1 MKTPD
6 PTGDPMI
13 ARSHNPTRQ
22 AAIGWAFLVVLVWST
37 SWVLIRIGLKEIPA
51 LTFAGLRYTIAA
63 ICLAPFLLTKRSRQ
77 AIRQLNRNQWGQLL
91 ALGVVLYAVAQ
102 GSQYL
107 SLSFLP
113 LATTSLI
120 INLTA
125 LATAIVG
132 LVILSES
139 PTRLQWIG
147 ITLNLGGIAM
157 FFYPPAFSDRDGLGI
172 AIAMVC
178 MLANTA
184 GTIMGR
190 SLNRMG
196 SIPPLILTGIS
207 MGVGA
212 VLMLGVGL
220 SIEGIPTI
228 SPLNWAAIV
237 WMAVVNTAM
246 AFTLWNYTQRT
257 LQATESSII
266 ANMMT
271 VFVAILGW
279 IFVREGLSTLD
290 IFGIVAA
297 TIGTMLVQ
305 IRRFRQ
311 INLQTGT

>member
-1 MKTPD
+1 MS
-6 PTGDPMI
+6 GPMI
-13 ARSHNPTRQ
+13 ARSRNPTRQ

-37 SWVLIRIGLKEIPA
+37 SWVLIRFGLKEIPA

-63 ICLAPFLLTKRSRQ
+63 FCLLPFLLAKPSRQ
-77 AIRQLNRNQWGQLL
+77 AIRRLDRSQWKQLL

-102 GSQYL
+102 GTQYL
-107 SLSFLP
+107 SLSFLS

-132 LVILSES
+132 LIILSEA

-147 ITLNLGGIAM
+147 ITLNLGGIVL
-157 FFYPPAFSDRDGLGI
+157 FFYPSTFSSRDGLGI
-172 AIAMVC
+172 GIALVC

-184 GTIMGR
+184 GVIMGR

-196 SIPPLILTGIS
+196 SIPPLVLTGIS

-212 VLMLGVGL
+212 VLMLGIGL
-220 SIEGIPTI
+220 AIEGIPTI
-228 SPLNWAAIV
+228 SLLNWAAII

-279 IFVREGLSTLD
+279 IFVGEGLSALD
-290 IFGIVAA
+290 IVGIVAA

-311 INLQTGT
+311 TNLQTGI

>member
-1 MKTPD
+1 MESTD
-6 PTGDPMI
+6 STGVTLT
-13 ARSHNPTRQ
+13 AHSHNPSRQ
-22 AAIGWAFLVVLVWST
+22 AAIGLALLVVIVWST
-37 SWVLIRIGLKEIPA
+37 SWVLIRFGLKEIPA

-63 ICLAPFLLTKRSRQ
+63 VCLAPFLLTKQSRQ
-77 AIRQLNRNQWGQLL
+77 AIRQLDRSQWGQLI

-113 LATTSLI
+113 LTTTSLI
-120 INLTA
+120 INLTS

-132 LVILSES
+132 LRILSEA

-147 ITLNLGGIAM
+147 IVLNLAGIAM
-157 FFYPPAFSDRDGLGI
+157 FFYPPAFSSRDGVGI

-178 MLANTA
+178 MLSNTA
-184 GTIMGR
+184 GVIMGR

-196 SIPPLILTGIS
+196 SIPPLVLTGLS
-207 MGVGA
+207 MAVGA
-212 VLMLGVGL
+212 VLMLGAGL
-220 SIEGIPTI
+220 AIDGIPTI

-237 WMAVVNTAM
+237 WMAVVNTAI

-279 IFVREGLSTLD
+279 IFVGEGLSTLD

-305 IRRFRQ
+305 IRRLRQ
-311 INLQTGT
+311 INLQIGT

>member
-1 MKTPD
+1 MEIADTPD
-6 PTGDPMI
+6 EALP
-13 ARSHNPTRQ
+13 ARSRNPTRQ
-22 AAIGWAFLVVLVWST
+22 AAIGLALLVTVVWST
-37 SWVLIRIGLKEIPA
+37 SWVLIRFGLKEVPA

-63 ICLAPFLLTKRSRQ
+63 GCLLPFLLTRQSRQ
-77 AIRQLNRNQWGQLL
+77 AIRRLNGSQWRQLL
-91 ALGVVLYAVAQ
+91 ALGVILYAVAQ
-102 GSQYL
+102 GTQYL

-132 LVILSES
+132 LIILSES

-147 ITLNLGGIAM
+147 ITLNLGGIAL
-157 FFYPPAFSDRDGLGI
+157 FFYPPAFSNRDGLGI
-172 AIAMVC
+172 GIAVVC

-184 GTIMGR
+184 GVIMGR

-196 SIPPLILTGIS
+196 SIPPLVLTGIS

-212 VLMLGVGL
+212 VLMLVVGL
-220 SIEGIPTI
+220 AIDGIPTI

-279 IFVREGLSTLD
+279 IFVGEGLSPLD
-290 IFGIVAA
+290 ILGIIAA

-305 IRRFRQ
+305 IRRLRRVNPQ
-311 INLQTGT
+311 SGT

>member
-1 MKTPD
+1 MESPTPTGVTLRAHSHD
-6 PTGDPMI
+6 PT
-13 ARSHNPTRQ
+13 RR
-22 AAIGWAFLVVLVWST
+22 AAIGLAFLVTILWST
-37 SWVLIRIGLKEIPA
+37 SWVLIRFGLKEVPA

-63 ICLAPFLLTKRSRQ
+63 GCLVPFLLTKRSRQ
-77 AIRQLNRNQWGQLL
+77 AICQLNRAQWGQLL

-132 LVILSES
+132 LFILYEA

-147 ITLNLGGIAM
+147 IVLNLGGIAL
-157 FFYPPAFSDRDGLGI
+157 FFYPPAFSSRDGLGI
-172 AIAMVC
+172 FIAMIC
-178 MLANTA
+178 MFANTA
-184 GTIMGR
+184 GTVMGR
-190 SLNRMG
+190 SLNKTG
-196 SIPPLILTGIS
+196 DIPPLILTAIS
-207 MGVGA
+207 MAVGA
-212 VLMLGVGL
+212 LIMLGAGL
-220 SIEGIPTI
+220 AIEGLPTI
-228 SPLNWAAIV
+228 SPLNWAAII
-237 WMAVVNTAM
+237 WMAVVNTAL

-279 IFVREGLSTLD
+279 IFVGEGLSTLD

-305 IRRFRQ
+305 LRRLRQ
-311 INLQTGT
+311 VNPQTDT

>member
-1 MKTPD
+1 METSD
-6 PTGDPMI
+6 PTGGTII

-22 AAIGWAFLVVLVWST
+22 AAIGLAFLVVVVWST
-37 SWVLIRIGLKEIPA
+37 SWVLIRFGLKEIPA

-63 ICLAPFLLTKRSRQ
+63 LCLLPFLLTKPSRQ
-77 AIRQLNRNQWGQLL
+77 AIRQLDRSQWRQLL

-102 GSQYL
+102 GTQYL
-107 SLSFLP
+107 SLSFLS

-132 LVILSES
+132 LYLLSES

-147 ITLNLGGIAM
+147 ILLNLGGIAF
-157 FFYPPAFSDRDGLGI
+157 FFYPPAFSSRDGLGI
-172 AIAMVC
+172 AIALAC

-184 GTIMGR
+184 GVIMGR
-190 SLNRMG
+190 KLNRMG

-207 MGVGA
+207 MAIGA
-212 VLMLGVGL
+212 VLMLGAGL
-220 SIEGIPTI
+220 AIEGMPTI
-228 SPLNWAAIV
+228 SPLNWAAIL
-237 WMAVVNTAM
+237 WMAVVNTAF

-279 IFVREGLSTLD
+279 IFVGEGLSPLD
-290 IFGIVAA
+290 VGGIVAA
-297 TIGTMLVQ
+297 TIGTILVQ
-305 IRRFRQ
+305 IRRLRQ